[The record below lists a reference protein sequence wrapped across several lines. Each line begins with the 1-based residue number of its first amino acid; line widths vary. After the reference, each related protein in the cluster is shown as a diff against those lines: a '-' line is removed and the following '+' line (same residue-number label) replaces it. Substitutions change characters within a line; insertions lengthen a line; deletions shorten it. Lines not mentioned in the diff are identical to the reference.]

1 MGEVT
6 IKGDTIKEDMV
17 KEDMVKEEMVSNKED
32 MVSKVCMAGIIKED
46 GVTRVA
52 TIKGDI
58 IKQEDM
64 ANKVTDNRD
73 MGNKAMEDNKVMED
87 NKASVE
93 TKAITHG
100 AQLTMEA
107 GEEEAI
113 IKEDGDSLII

>member
-1 MGEVT
+1 MA
-6 IKGDTIKEDMV
+6 IKVDIIKEDMV
-17 KEDMVKEEMVSNKED
+17 KEDMVKEDMASNKED

-58 IKQEDM
+58 IKEDM